1 MSLSKKILFAFIFFY
16 IITCVYLLLFFT
28 IPEVQNFIISIRS
41 GFVGLTEGTNYYW
54 ALLIAFLACLIG
66 SASIGFPIPFPFIL
80 FTLSNS
86 LLMKYGKQGLYLE
99 EILSNGAFWLE
110 ISGLIFI
117 GGLGCVIGEL
127 AGYFVGYGSRKLFE
141 KSESEILKNLN
152 GFGKLLIKNKKRTP
166 LYIFLFSLTPLP
178 DDALFI
184 PLGLLRYNLIK
195 AISFGWLGKNITTLF
210 YCLWPI
216 LIQIGLL
223 NTGIELDAVSDVVI
237 EAIMVLITITIMI
250 FLFGFDWSRYIED
263 KHIQKDKQLT
273 K

>member
-1 MSLSKKILFAFIFFY
+1 MTLSKKLLYVFIFFY
-16 IITCVYLLLFFT
+16 IAVSVYLLLFFVS
-28 IPEVQNFIISIRS
+28 PEFQDFVISVRS
-41 GFVGLTEGTNYYW
+41 SFVILTEDTNYFLS
-54 ALLIAFLACLIG
+54 LLIAFLVCLIG

-86 LLMKYGKQGLYLE
+86 LLMKYGNQGLLFQ
-99 EILSNGAFWLE
+99 EILANSNFWME
-110 ISGLIFI
+110 IMGFVVF

-210 YCLWPI
+210 YCLWPVMVR
-216 LIQIGLL
+216 LGLL
-223 NTGIELDAVSDVVI
+223 GIGAELTPIQDVII
-237 EAIMVLITITIMI
+237 EGIMLILTITIMMFI
-250 FLFGFDWSRYIED
+250 FGFDWSRYLED
-263 KHIQKDKQLT
+263 RQKKE